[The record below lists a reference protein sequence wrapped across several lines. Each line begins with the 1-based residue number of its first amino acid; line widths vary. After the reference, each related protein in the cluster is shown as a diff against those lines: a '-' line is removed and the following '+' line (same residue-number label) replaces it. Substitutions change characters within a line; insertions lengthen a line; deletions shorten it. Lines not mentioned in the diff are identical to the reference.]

1 MYVNVCVCGG
11 GGGGGAE
18 GVCVYMCQTL
28 CIMTIKIMLTVCT
41 QYLRLSIFLHS
52 RMFWRVVSHMTN
64 AQRQQLLYFA
74 TGSATLPASA
84 DANTRNP
91 GQ

>member
-1 MYVNVCVCGG
+1 M
-11 GGGGGAE
+11 
-18 GVCVYMCQTL
+18 
-28 CIMTIKIMLTVCT
+28 
-41 QYLRLSIFLHS
+41 LSILHS

-84 DANTRNP
+84 DPNTRNP
-91 GQ
+91 GQSNSIIIVNIVYCVSLHLHFVY